1 MILIILSRRIKQR
14 SIRLER
20 LFVLNLRSRDIKAQ
34 VDGHKKPL
42 YEGHLLDRDVH
53 ISDFEIPENSVWA
66 GKTLRELRFRNRF
79 GIHVSSILRGII
91 RINIPNGENVIFPG
105 DKIQAIGSDEQL
117 TAFSAAM
124 RNDVYDED
132 PDIEKREMKLRQIII
147 SENSPIIGKTLI
159 ESGIRDI
166 YNCMVVGLEERKE
179 NLSQIEPSHVMQQ
192 GDVIWVVGEEESL
205 DRLTEAA
212 YGK

>member
-1 MILIILSRRIKQR
+1 MLWKESRRNHIPLMLTIVVRFIIAISFVFYICNYLTRFTNALIICIATVLVILIILSRRIKQR

-91 RINIPNGENVIFPG
+91 RINIPNGENVIFPETRYRRSE
-105 DKIQAIGSDEQL
+105 ATS
-117 TAFSAAM
+117 SSPHS
-124 RNDVYDED
+124 V
-132 PDIEKREMKLRQIII
+132 RQ
-147 SENSPIIGKTLI
+147 
-159 ESGIRDI
+159 
-166 YNCMVVGLEERKE
+166 
-179 NLSQIEPSHVMQQ
+179 
-192 GDVIWVVGEEESL
+192 
-205 DRLTEAA
+205 
-212 YGK
+212 